1 MDWTRGSTD
10 LTVPERQPPSHRRAT
25 GGRRATSAAPRPA
38 TARIG
43 TERQRAAG
51 TSHGTGTDATDV
63 ATGRVLDLAADN
75 AAPDRAVDV
84 PSTGAP
90 TGRVVDLVA
99 VEESTEPALGPY
111 PELDDIDEVEGFADL
126 DASRTASPPLRRILI
141 LADQLVIAAGWL
153 VAFAVGY
160 LTGDIGFGP
169 LTAIA
174 QTFLVLAAGG
184 VLMSASGLYRR
195 RICAVRS
202 AEVARIARVSFGL
215 AVTTVVIL
223 ATIGRTEA
231 LLAGVVGGFAW
242 FSLLT
247 LQRGVMREWIQ
258 GRRASGDFGAPVVVV
273 GGGSDST
280 VETARLLAEHPVL
293 GFEVQGV
300 VCPPTAAATDAAFPW
315 LGDPSSLLEQL
326 ARSRAS
332 GVVLDAGSLTGHE
345 LNAFVQRLA
354 GTGLHVH
361 ISSGLRG
368 IDSRRVTVS
377 PMADE
382 TFLHV
387 APIGLTRRQV
397 ITKRVLDV
405 AVGSLALLVLAP
417 VLAVCALVVWAYD
430 RGPVLFRQERV
441 GQHGERFT
449 LYKMRTMVVD
459 AEARRAELE
468 GENGRSG
475 PLFKL
480 AHDPRVTPFGRFL
493 RASSID
499 EIPQLFNVLEGTM
512 SLVGPRPALPD
523 EVAQFDDALNERLT
537 VKPGVTGL
545 WQVEARDLP
554 SFELYRRY
562 DLLYVQNWSLGV
574 DVAVIARTTAVVG
587 LRAMRALLP
596 TRLRRS
602 VPALE

>member
-1 MDWTRGSTD
+1 MDGAST
-10 LTVPERQPPSHRRAT
+10 TT
-25 GGRRATSAAPRPA
+25 GGRMAFDQGHARTDGTSA
-38 TARIG
+38 
-43 TERQRAAG
+43 RQDD
-51 TSHGTGTDATDV
+51 H
-63 ATGRVLDLAADN
+63 L
-75 AAPDRAVDV
+75 
-84 PSTGAP
+84 
-90 TGRVVDLVA
+90 
-99 VEESTEPALGPY
+99 ALG
-111 PELDDIDEVEGFADL
+111 DERPDLTLVHDLTADEPIATVEGGT
-126 DASRTASPPLRRILI
+126 RPGSPPLRRILV
-141 LADQLVIAAGWL
+141 LVDQLVVAVGWL
-153 VAFAVGY
+153 VAFSVGFVW
-160 LTGDIGFGP
+160 GDVGFGP
-169 LTAIA
+169 LTALA
-174 QTFLVLAAGG
+174 QTVLVVGAAG

-215 AVTTVVIL
+215 AVVTVVVL
-223 ATIGRTEA
+223 ATVGRTEA
-231 LLAGVVGGFAW
+231 LLAGVVGGGVW
-242 FSLLT
+242 FVLLT
-247 LQRGVMREWIQ
+247 LERGVMREWIH

-273 GGGSDST
+273 GGASGST
-280 VETARLLAEHPVL
+280 VDTARLLAEHPVL
-293 GFEVQGV
+293 GFEVRGV
-300 VCPPTAAATDAAFPW
+300 LCPPNAAAKDAVFPW
-315 LGDPSSLLEQL
+315 LGRPDDLLEQL
-326 ARSRAS
+326 ARSGAS
-332 GVVLDAGSLTGHE
+332 GVVLDAGSLTGYE

-377 PMADE
+377 PLADE

-397 ITKRVLDV
+397 VTKRVLDV
-405 AVGSLALLVLAP
+405 VVASAALVLLAP
-417 VLAVCALVVWAYD
+417 VLAVSALVVWAYD

-459 AEARRAELE
+459 AEARKAELE
-468 GENGRSG
+468 GENGRAG

-480 AHDPRVTPFGRFL
+480 VHDPRVTPFGRFL

-512 SLVGPRPALPD
+512 SVVGPRPALPD

-554 SFELYRRY
+554 SFDLYRRY
-562 DLLYVQNWSLGV
+562 DLLYVQNWSVGV

-587 LRAMRALLP
+587 LRALRAMLP
-596 TRLRRS
+596 ARLRRS
-602 VPALE
+602 TPALE

>member
-1 MDWTRGSTD
+1 MDWSKDSTETTGPD
-10 LTVPERQPPSHRRAT
+10 RQPRS
-25 GGRRATSAAPRPA
+25 GRRASGTRRTTTA
-38 TARIG
+38 TAAR
-43 TERQRAAG
+43 TA
-51 TSHGTGTDATDV
+51 TSRTR
-63 ATGRVLDLAADN
+63 TGRWRANGAPHGPSASSAGVAVGS
-75 AAPDRAVDV
+75 APDHI
-84 PSTGAP
+84 
-90 TGRVVDLVA
+90 VDLVA
-99 VEESTEPALGPY
+99 AEMTSEHIVDLHAVDEATDPSVDPFLD
-111 PELDDIDEVEGFADL
+111 LDDIDDVEEFADL
-126 DASRTASPPLRRILI
+126 DVSRGSPPLRRILV
-141 LADQLVIAAGWL
+141 LVDQLVVAVGWL
-153 VAFAVGY
+153 VAFSVGFVW
-160 LTGDIGFGP
+160 GDVGFGP
-169 LTAIA
+169 LTALA
-174 QTFLVLAAGG
+174 QTVLVVGAAG

-215 AVTTVVIL
+215 AVVTVVVL
-223 ATIGRTEA
+223 ATVGRTEA
-231 LLAGVVGGFAW
+231 LLAGVVGGGVW
-242 FSLLT
+242 FVLLT
-247 LQRGVMREWIQ
+247 LERGVMREWIH

-273 GGGSDST
+273 GGASGST
-280 VETARLLAEHPVL
+280 VDTARLLAEHPVL
-293 GFEVQGV
+293 GFEVRGV
-300 VCPPTAAATDAAFPW
+300 LCPPNAAAKDAVFPW
-315 LGDPSSLLEQL
+315 LGRPDDLLEQL
-326 ARSRAS
+326 ARSGAS
-332 GVVLDAGSLTGHE
+332 GVVLDAGSLTGYE

-377 PMADE
+377 PLADE

-397 ITKRVLDV
+397 VTKRVLDV
-405 AVGSLALLVLAP
+405 VVASAALVLLAP
-417 VLAVCALVVWAYD
+417 VLAVSALVVWAYD

-459 AEARRAELE
+459 AEARKAELE
-468 GENGRSG
+468 GENGRAG

-480 AHDPRVTPFGRFL
+480 VHDPRVTPFGRFL

-512 SLVGPRPALPD
+512 SVVGPRPALPD

-554 SFELYRRY
+554 SFDLYRRY
-562 DLLYVQNWSLGV
+562 DLLYVQNWSVGV

-587 LRAMRALLP
+587 LRALRSLLP
-596 TRLRRS
+596 ARLRRTA
-602 VPALE
+602 PALE

>member
-1 MDWTRGSTD
+1 MDGASTTTGGRAAFDQGHTTTDGTSARQDDHLALGDERPD
-10 LTVPERQPPSHRRAT
+10 LTVVQDLTADEPM
-25 GGRRATSAAPRPA
+25 AAVYGEARP
-38 TARIG
+38 G
-43 TERQRAAG
+43 
-51 TSHGTGTDATDV
+51 
-63 ATGRVLDLAADN
+63 
-75 AAPDRAVDV
+75 
-84 PSTGAP
+84 
-90 TGRVVDLVA
+90 
-99 VEESTEPALGPY
+99 
-111 PELDDIDEVEGFADL
+111 
-126 DASRTASPPLRRILI
+126 SPPLRRILV
-141 LADQLVIAAGWL
+141 LVDQLVIGAGWL
-153 VAFAVGY
+153 VAFAVGFV
-160 LTGDIGFGP
+160 TGDIGFGP

-174 QTFLVLAAGG
+174 QTVLVVGAAG

-215 AVTTVVIL
+215 AVVTVVVL

-231 LLAGVVGGFAW
+231 LLAGVVGGGVW
-242 FSLLT
+242 FVLLT
-247 LQRGVMREWIQ
+247 LERGVMREWIH

-273 GGGSDST
+273 GGASGST
-280 VETARLLAEHPVL
+280 VDTARLLAEHPVL
-293 GFEVQGV
+293 GFEVRGV
-300 VCPPTAAATDAAFPW
+300 LCPPNAAAKDAAFPW
-315 LGDPSSLLEQL
+315 LGRPDDLLEQL
-326 ARSRAS
+326 ARSGAS

-345 LNAFVQRLA
+345 LNGFVQRLA

-377 PMADE
+377 PLADE

-405 AVGSLALLVLAP
+405 SVGSLALLVLSP
-417 VLAVCALVVWAYD
+417 LLAVSALVVWAYD

-441 GQHGERFT
+441 GHHGERFT
-449 LYKMRTMVVD
+449 LYKMRTMVPD
-459 AEARRAELE
+459 AEARKAELE
-468 GENGRSG
+468 GENGRAG

-554 SFELYRRY
+554 SFDLYRRY

-574 DVAVIARTTAVVG
+574 DVAVIARTTAVVV
-587 LRAMRALLP
+587 LRALRALLP
-596 TRLRRS
+596 GRFRS
-602 VPALE
+602 SNVALE

>member
-1 MDWTRGSTD
+1 
-10 LTVPERQPPSHRRAT
+10 
-25 GGRRATSAAPRPA
+25 
-38 TARIG
+38 
-43 TERQRAAG
+43 
-51 TSHGTGTDATDV
+51 
-63 ATGRVLDLAADN
+63 
-75 AAPDRAVDV
+75 
-84 PSTGAP
+84 
-90 TGRVVDLVA
+90 
-99 VEESTEPALGPY
+99 
-111 PELDDIDEVEGFADL
+111 
-126 DASRTASPPLRRILI
+126 
-141 LADQLVIAAGWL
+141 
-153 VAFAVGY
+153 VAFSVGFVW
-160 LTGDIGFGP
+160 GEVGFGP
-169 LTAIA
+169 LTALA
-174 QTFLVLAAGG
+174 QTVLVLGAAG

-215 AVTTVVIL
+215 AAVTVVVL
-223 ATIGRTEA
+223 ATVGRTEA
-231 LLAGVVGGFAW
+231 LLAGVVGGGVW
-242 FSLLT
+242 FVLLT
-247 LQRGVMREWIQ
+247 LERGVMREWIH

-273 GGGSDST
+273 GGASGST
-280 VETARLLAEHPVL
+280 VDTARLLAEHPVL
-293 GFEVQGV
+293 GFEVRGV
-300 VCPPTAAATDAAFPW
+300 LCPPTAAAKDAVFPW
-315 LGDPSSLLEQL
+315 LGRPDDLLEQL
-326 ARSRAS
+326 VRSGAS

-345 LNAFVQRLA
+345 LNGFVQRLA
-354 GTGLHVH
+354 GSGLHVH

-405 AVGSLALLVLAP
+405 TVGSLALLVLSP
-417 VLAVCALVVWAYD
+417 VLAVSALVVWAYD

-449 LYKMRTMVVD
+449 LYKMRTMVPD
-459 AEARRAELE
+459 AEARKAELE
-468 GENGRSG
+468 GENGRAG

-587 LRAMRALLP
+587 LRALRAVLP
-596 TRLRRS
+596 ARLRGS
-602 VPALE
+602 TPALE